1 MKNKSKGKHSKEAGE
16 KQYYLKK
23 QETMKDR
30 RQWETICEIVNE
42 K

>member
-1 MKNKSKGKHSKEAGE
+1 MKNENKGRHLKEAGE
-16 KQYYLKK
+16 GKNYLKK
-23 QETMKDR
+23 QETMKNR